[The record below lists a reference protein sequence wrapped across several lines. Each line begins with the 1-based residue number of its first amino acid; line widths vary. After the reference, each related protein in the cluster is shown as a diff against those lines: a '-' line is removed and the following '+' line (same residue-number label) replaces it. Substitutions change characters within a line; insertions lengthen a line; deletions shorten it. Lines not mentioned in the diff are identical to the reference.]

1 MDIFNVQASIPSNTL
16 KYISIIL
23 CFLITLL
30 IEEDSINKKDV
41 YLLQTGFFVTIFAD
55 LFFIIFDYYILGIIL
70 FCLVQI
76 IYYIRYKGDRNYK
89 FTLIIIRFFIIFSL
103 IMVIYITL
111 NLFIIQI
118 DFLFAIAF
126 FYSICLLGSTIEA
139 IKAFRNN
146 LYPYLNKHIILW
158 GMILFLLC
166 DINVAITYL
175 TREHFTKLC
184 NISSLLI
191 WVFYLP
197 SQVLL
202 SISGYKFKYK
212 LLRTK

>member
-1 MDIFNVQASIPSNTL
+1 LKNKKIKRIALKTLLIVIGILYILFLYMDIFNVQAFIPSNTF

-30 IEEDSINKKDV
+30 IEEYSIDKKDV
-41 YLLQTGFFVTIFAD
+41 YLLQMGFFVTIFAD
-55 LFFIIFDYYILGIIL
+55 LFII
-70 FCLVQI
+70 
-76 IYYIRYKGDRNYK
+76 K
-89 FTLIIIRFFIIFSL
+89 
-103 IMVIYITL
+103 
-111 NLFIIQI
+111 I

-146 LYPYLNKHIILW
+146 LYPYPNKHIILW
-158 GMILFLLC
+158 GMVLFLLC
-166 DINVAITYL
+166 DVNVAITYL
-175 TREHFTKLC
+175 TREHFTTLF

-212 LLRTK
+212 LLKTK